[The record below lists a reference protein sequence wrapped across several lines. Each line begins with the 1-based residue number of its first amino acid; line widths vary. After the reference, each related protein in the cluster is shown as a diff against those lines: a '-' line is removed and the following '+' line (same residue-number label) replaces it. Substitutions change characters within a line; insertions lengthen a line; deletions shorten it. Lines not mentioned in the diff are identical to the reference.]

1 MPRSRPSSTAR
12 HDRVGPEALAHVV
25 ERGVER
31 TGAPALERQQQLV
44 VAVLEVAEGDAHQR
58 QALGLDQRRG
68 GGEQGAG
75 GGEDRLRLAGRL
87 RERVRA
93 GGAREVVEA
102 QAQDDGA
109 TDPPALAQP
118 AAQAVDQPDER
129 RVDRRPRLRPP
140 ADRALRPDRAPP
152 HADPHPPRI
161 AVVGEGVELAPG
173 GAAEQRDELVLVQP
187 RGLRDGRDPVGVQLA
202 RGDRADAPQPLD
214 RQRVQEGELLAGG
227 HLEQAVGLRHGAR
240 HLGQVLGGGD
250 PDGDRQA
257 HLVEHP
263 LLEPD
268 RDLTRRA
275 RDPPHAADVEERL
288 VDRQALHQRRRVAED
303 VEHRLARLR
312 VGLEAARDHHRVRA
326 QRQRP
331 PPAHRRLHPASLR
344 LVAGRQHHPAA
355 HDHRPPAQPRIVPL
369 LDRRVERVEVRV
381 QDVGLP

>member
-12 HDRVGPEALAHVV
+12 TIALAPK
-25 ERGVER
+25 RSR
-31 TGAPALERQQQLV
+31 TSSSAASSAPARRRSSGSSSWSSQCSRLLRVTPTSVSPLASISG
-44 VAVLEVAEGDAHQR
+44 VAAASRARAVTRIV
-58 QALGLDQRRG
+58 
-68 GGEQGAG
+68 
-75 GGEDRLRLAGRL
+75 LRLAGRL
-87 RERVRA
+87 RQRVRA
-93 GGAREVVEA
+93 GRAREVVEA

-140 ADRALRPDRAPP
+140 ADRALRPDRAAPD
-152 HADPHPPRI
+152 ADPHPPRI

-240 HLGQVLGGGD
+240 HLGQVLRGGD

-257 HLVEHP
+257 RP
-263 LLEPD
+263 
-268 RDLTRRA
+268 RRA
-275 RDPPHAADVEERL
+275 
-288 VDRQALHQRRRVAED
+288 
-303 VEHRLARLR
+303 
-312 VGLEAARDHHRVRA
+312 
-326 QRQRP
+326 
-331 PPAHRRLHPASLR
+331 
-344 LVAGRQHHPAA
+344 PAA
-355 HDHRPPAQPRIVPL
+355 
-369 LDRRVERVEVRV
+369 
-381 QDVGLP
+381 